1 MRGKIYILILASVLL
16 YGCDI
21 FKTRTPQEPDQ
32 SSTIYQPA
40 TSPSVLFSNFTTAFR
55 ELNDAEYYKCFFAG
69 DSAVIYQFIP
79 EPTSA
84 ARYPAVFSNWSADNE
99 RTFILGLKSYL
110 EQLTKPDLQWE
121 SSNYELQTADSS
133 VMLAQYTIDITAN
146 NSITT
151 YRGTARLTFYLANE
165 GIWKISRWQDMTYSK
180 GDTSQT
186 WSSLKGQVS
195 Y

>member
-16 YGCDI
+16 YGCDV
-21 FKTRTPQEPDQ
+21 FKTRTPEEPDQ

-40 TSPSVLFSNFTTAFR
+40 TSPSVLFSNFTTAFK
-55 ELNDAEYYKCFFAG
+55 ELNDAEYYKCFIAS
-69 DSAVIYQFIP
+69 DSTIKYQFIP

-84 ARYPAVFSNWSADNE
+84 ARYPAVFLNWSADNE

-121 SSNYELQTADSS
+121 NSNYELQTADSAIL
-133 VMLAQYTIDITAN
+133 LAQYTIDITAKN
-146 NSITT
+146 EITN
-151 YRGTARLTFYLANE
+151 YRGTSRLTFYLASD
-165 GIWKISRWQDMTYSK
+165 GIWKISKWQDMTFST

-186 WSSLKGQVS
+186 WSSLKGQIS
-195 Y
+195 F